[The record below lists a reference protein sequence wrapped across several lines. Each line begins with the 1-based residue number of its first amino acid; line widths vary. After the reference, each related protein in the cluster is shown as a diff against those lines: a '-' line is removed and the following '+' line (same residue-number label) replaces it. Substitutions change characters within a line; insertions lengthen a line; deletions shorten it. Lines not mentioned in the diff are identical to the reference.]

1 MITPTEDIPEFCLDT
16 DVPLTHFQGERVRPE
31 SVRIFGLSEAQKL
44 SQHKRK
50 RSWSETR
57 NPPTDIFQ
65 DSYLSWTPEHTTIQ
79 MPPES
84 ISYIEQNYWD
94 SCKIT
99 MRIFITLVCIYI
111 GVYMFYIFI

>member
-1 MITPTEDIPEFCLDT
+1 MITPTEDIQEFCLDT
-16 DVPLTHFQGERVRPE
+16 DVPLTH
-31 SVRIFGLSEAQKL
+31 
-44 SQHKRK
+44 HKRK

-84 ISYIEQNYWD
+84 ISYIEQNYWET
-94 SCKIT
+94 CKIS
-99 MRIFITLVCIYI
+99 MRVFITSICIASAYI
-111 GVYMFYIFI
+111 CFIYSFNSVAKHL